1 MWPPGRPQPNMLW
14 SIIYSTLGQLATGIL
29 IFIAFVPPSKIGK
42 GFGRF
47 HAGLALALWIL
58 AFRGDF
64 GALPFLLI
72 SCLILTLLFAWH
84 DFMYYSFLACSI
96 VLSLGALI
104 QRDLP
109 GMGIVG
115 ALLVHLPPALVLG
128 ASSVAMLLGHW
139 YLVAPKLP
147 ISYLKILTIALIVT
161 ILIRSGILVQ
171 GLLQNGEQLELLRF
185 FERYGMFFWQRV
197 ILGLVLTFVLSIL
210 TYFCVRIR
218 STQSATGILYVVLV
232 FCLIGEII
240 AHYLSVK
247 TGLVL

>member
-1 MWPPGRPQPNMLW
+1 MLW
-14 SIIYSTLGQLATGIL
+14 SIVYSTLGQLATGIL

-58 AFRGDF
+58 ALRGDF
-64 GALPFLLI
+64 SALPYLLI

-84 DFMYYSFLACSI
+84 DFLYYSFLACSI
-96 VLSLGALI
+96 VLSMGCLI
-104 QRDLP
+104 QHDFAQL
-109 GMGIVG
+109 GITG
-115 ALLVHLPPALVLG
+115 ALLIHLPPALVLG

-139 YLVAPKLP
+139 YLVSPKLP
-147 ISYLKILTIALIVT
+147 ISYLKVLTIALIIT
-161 ILIRSGILVQ
+161 ILIRSVLLVQ
-171 GLLQNGEQLELLRF
+171 VLAQNGDQLEVLRF

-197 ILGLVLTFVLSIL
+197 ILGLVLTLVLSVL
-210 TYFCVRIR
+210 TYLCVRIR

-240 AHYLSVK
+240 AHYLSLK

>member
-1 MWPPGRPQPNMLW
+1 MLW
-14 SIIYSTLGQLATGIL
+14 SIVYSTLGQLATGIL

-47 HAGLALALWIL
+47 HSGLALALWIL

-64 GALPFLLI
+64 SALPFLLI

-84 DFMYYSFLACSI
+84 DFLYYSFLACSI

-104 QRDLP
+104 QRDLAQL
-109 GMGIVG
+109 GVAG
-115 ALLVHLPPALVLG
+115 ALLIHLPPALVLG

-147 ISYLKILTIALIVT
+147 ISYLKVLTVALIIT
-161 ILIRSGILVQ
+161 ILIRSALLVQ
-171 GLLQNGEQLELLRF
+171 VLFQNGEQLEVLQF

-197 ILGLVLTFVLSIL
+197 ILGLVLTLVLSVL
-210 TYFCVRIR
+210 TYLCVRIR

-240 AHYLSVK
+240 AHYLSIK
-247 TGLVL
+247 TGLIL

>member
-1 MWPPGRPQPNMLW
+1 MLW
-14 SIIYSTLGQLATGIL
+14 STIFSVLGQLATGIL

-47 HAGLALALWIL
+47 HSGLALALWLL

-64 GALPFLLI
+64 GVIPFILI

-84 DFMYYSFLACSI
+84 DFLYYSFLACSI

-104 QRDLP
+104 QNDASQL
-109 GMGIVG
+109 GLTG
-115 ALLVHLPPALVLG
+115 ALLIHLPPALVLG

-147 ISYLKILTIALIVT
+147 IGYLKTLTIALIIT
-161 ILIRSGILVQ
+161 ILIRSIILVSA
-171 GLLQNGEQLELLRF
+171 LLQSGEQLEVIRF
-185 FERYGMFFWQRV
+185 FDRYGMFFWQRV
-197 ILGLVLTFVLSIL
+197 ILGLILTLVLSVM

-240 AHYLSVK
+240 AHYLSMK
-247 TGLVL
+247 TGLIL

>member
-1 MWPPGRPQPNMLW
+1 MLW
-14 SIIYSTLGQLATGIL
+14 STIFSVLGQLATGIL

-47 HAGLALALWIL
+47 HAGLALALWLL

-64 GALPFLLI
+64 GILPFVLI

-84 DFMYYSFLACSI
+84 DFLYYSFLACSI
-96 VLSLGALI
+96 ILSLGVLI
-104 QRDLP
+104 KNDLP
-109 GMGIVG
+109 QLGLAG
-115 ALLVHLPPALVLG
+115 ALLIHVPPALVLG

-147 ISYLKILTIALIVT
+147 IAYLKTLTIALIIT
-161 ILIRSGILVQ
+161 ILIRSIIL
-171 GLLQNGEQLELLRF
+171 GNALLQSGEQLEVIRF
-185 FERYGMFFWQRV
+185 FDRYGMFFWQRV
-197 ILGLVLTFVLSIL
+197 ILGLILTLVLSVM

-247 TGLVL
+247 TGLIL